1 MTVKNTVGITENSL
15 NNLVSIYP
23 NPATDIVTIDLG
35 NSSDNGAARV
45 QIVDLL
51 GKQVYLSGEISQTPV
66 LQINTSQF
74 GKGIYIVNITKGSEK
89 ICKKLIIQ

>member
-1 MTVKNTVGITENSL
+1 VTVKNTVGITENSL

-23 NPATDIVTIDLG
+23 NPATDLVTIDLG
-35 NSSDNGAARV
+35 NSSDNAQARV

-51 GKQVYLSGEISQTPV
+51 GKQVYKSEKVPQISN

-74 GKGIYIVNITKGSEK
+74 TKGIYIVKILKGSGT